1 MPEDAH
7 TTRAASDAHGDAQRL
22 GQLEALSTQE
32 LHDRAIHRAE
42 KHMDVRF
49 FWELIEA
56 IPAAEAV
63 GGDLGEAD
71 FDIVSARGQ
80 IKDALHSDAGHLGE
94 ALRPLF
100 IDYLRKHPDA

>member
-1 MPEDAH
+1 MRGAGAAGTGAGADA
-7 TTRAASDAHGDAQRL
+7 GAQRL
-22 GQLEALSTQE
+22 GELEALSTQE

-49 FWELIEA
+49 FWELLEA

-63 GGDLGEAD
+63 AGDMGEAD

-80 IKDALHSDAGHLGE
+80 IKDALHSGDKRLAA
-94 ALRPLF
+94 ALRPVF

>member
-1 MPEDAH
+1 MD
-7 TTRAASDAHGDAQRL
+7 T
-22 GQLEALSTQE
+22 LEALSTQE

-42 KHMDVRF
+42 KHVDVRF
-49 FWELIEA
+49 FWELLEA

-63 GGDLGEAD
+63 AGDMGEAD

-80 IKDALHSDAGHLGE
+80 IKDALHSGDGALAE

-100 IDYLRKHPDA
+100 LDYLRKHPDA